1 MLVPISLI
9 CLAFSL
15 TSSNAPA
22 GDARSRQSFD
32 LRVVVIFR
40 DRNATDK
47 FKYDPERGGA
57 LDDMLQLLVRRDAV
71 YNFAHE

>member
-1 MLVPISLI
+1 MCVPISLI

-22 GDARSRQSFD
+22 GDACSRQSFD

-40 DRNATDK
+40 DRYATDK
-47 FKYDPERGGA
+47 FKNDPRRGGA
-57 LDDMLQLLVRRDAV
+57 LDDMLQMLVRRYGV
-71 YNFAHE
+71 YNFANE